1 MYKSVTLVKNMLLG
15 AFIMDI
21 SYKLYSDS
29 TCDLSKEILDTMD
42 VKLFDLAFEVDGK
55 TYIGDQMSLPD
66 FYAAMRKGAMTKTSQ
81 VSPQTYEEE
90 FEKCIN
96 AGFDILHLGSSS
108 GLSGS
113 YQAACIAKDNLL
125 EKYPKAK
132 IVIVDSLCAS
142 TGQGLLLIKAD
153 RLRREGMG
161 LDELGNWLEENRLH
175 TCHVFTVDD
184 LEYLRRGGRVSK
196 TAAVAGSILGIKPI
210 LHVDNEGHLIP
221 LGKVRGRRQ
230 SLDKLIELIKERYGD
245 WDNSEVC
252 ICHGDSIDDAKY
264 CADKMRGLFG
274 KNIKVNICYTGAVIG
289 AHSGPGTI
297 ALFFMGEHR

>member
-1 MYKSVTLVKNMLLG
+1 MS
-15 AFIMDI
+15 DI
-21 SYKLYSDS
+21 NYKLFSDS

-42 VKLFDLAFEVDGK
+42 VFLFDLAFEVDGK
-55 TYIGDQMSLPD
+55 SYIGGQMTLPA
-66 FYAAMRKGAMTKTSQ
+66 FYDAMRRGAMTKTSQ

-90 FEKCIN
+90 FEKCIKEGYN
-96 AGFDILHLGSSS
+96 ILHLGFSS

-113 YQAACIAKDNLL
+113 FQAACIARDNLI
-125 EKYPKAK
+125 EKYPDAK
-132 IVIVDSLCAS
+132 IMLVDSLCAS

-161 LDELGNWLEENRLH
+161 LEELAAWLEENKLH

-184 LEYLRRGGRVSK
+184 LEYLRRGGRVSR
-196 TAAVAGSILGIKPI
+196 TAAVAGTLLGIKPV

-221 LGKVRGRRQ
+221 LGKIRGRKQ
-230 SLDKLIELIKERYGD
+230 SLNKLIDMIKERCGD

-252 ICHGDSIDDAKY
+252 ICHGDCIEDAKY
-264 CADKMRGLFG
+264 CADKMRELFG
-274 KNIKVNICYTGAVIG
+274 KKIKVNICYTGAVIG

-297 ALFFMGEHR
+297 ALFFMGDKR

>member
-1 MYKSVTLVKNMLLG
+1 MKN
-15 AFIMDI
+15 I

-42 VKLFDLAFEVDGK
+42 VRLFQLAFEVDGK
-55 TYIGDQMSLPD
+55 TYIGDEMGLPQ
-66 FYAAMRKGAMTKTSQ
+66 FYNAMRNGAMTKTSQ

-90 FEKCIN
+90 FEKCIKE
-96 AGFDILHLGSSS
+96 GYDILHLGFSS

-113 YQAACIAKDNLL
+113 YQAACIAKETLL

-153 RLRREGMG
+153 KLRRSGMG
-161 LDELGNWLEENRLH
+161 LDELGAWLEENKYH

-184 LEYLRRGGRVSK
+184 LEYLRRGGRVSR
-196 TAAVAGSILGIKPI
+196 TAAVAGSLLGIKPI
-210 LHVDNEGHLIP
+210 LHVDNDGHLIP

-230 SLDKLIELIKERYGD
+230 SLDKLIELIKERCGN

-252 ICHGDSIDDAKY
+252 ICHGDALADAEY
-264 CADKMRGLFG
+264 CAGKMKELFG
-274 KNIKVNICYTGAVIG
+274 KKTKVHICYTGAVIG

-297 ALFFMGEHR
+297 ALFFMGDKR

>member
-1 MYKSVTLVKNMLLG
+1 MLLG
-15 AFIMDI
+15 AFIMNI

-96 AGFDILHLGSSS
+96 EGFDILHLGFSS

-161 LDELGNWLEENRLH
+161 LDELGNWLEENKYH

-210 LHVDNEGHLIP
+210 LHVDNNGHLIP

-230 SLDKLIELIKERYGD
+230 SLDKLIELIKERCGD

-274 KNIKVNICYTGAVIG
+274 KSIKVNICYTGAVIG

-297 ALFFMGEHR
+297 ALFFMGDHR

>member
-1 MYKSVTLVKNMLLG
+1 MKN
-15 AFIMDI
+15 I

-29 TCDLSKEILDTMD
+29 TCDLSQEILDTMD
-42 VKLFDLAFEVDGK
+42 VRLFQLAFEVDGK
-55 TYIGDQMSLPD
+55 TYIGDEMGLPQ
-66 FYAAMRKGAMTKTSQ
+66 FYNAMRNGAMTKTSQ

-90 FEKCIN
+90 FEKCIKE
-96 AGFDILHLGSSS
+96 GYDILHLGFSS

-113 YQAACIAKDNLL
+113 YQAACIAKDTLL

-161 LDELGNWLEENRLH
+161 LDQLGQWLEENKYH

-184 LEYLRRGGRVSK
+184 LEYLRRGGRVSR
-196 TAAVAGSILGIKPI
+196 TAAVAGSLLGIKPI
-210 LHVDNEGHLIP
+210 LHVDNDGHLIP

-230 SLDKLIELIKERYGD
+230 SLDKLIELIKERCGD

-252 ICHGDSIDDAKY
+252 ICHGDALADAEY
-264 CADKMRGLFG
+264 CAGKMRELFG
-274 KNIKVNICYTGAVIG
+274 KKTKVHICYTGAVIG

-297 ALFFMGEHR
+297 ALFFMGEKR

>member
-1 MYKSVTLVKNMLLG
+1 MKN
-15 AFIMDI
+15 I

-29 TCDLSKEILDTMD
+29 TCDLSQEILDTMD
-42 VKLFDLAFEVDGK
+42 VRLFQLAFEVDGK
-55 TYIGDQMSLPD
+55 TYIGDEMGLPQ
-66 FYAAMRKGAMTKTSQ
+66 FYNAMRNGAMTKTSQ

-90 FEKCIN
+90 FEKCIKE
-96 AGFDILHLGSSS
+96 GYDILHLGFSS

-113 YQAACIAKDNLL
+113 YQAACIAKDTLL

-153 RLRREGMG
+153 KLRRSGMG
-161 LDELGNWLEENRLH
+161 LDELGAWLEENKYH

-184 LEYLRRGGRVSK
+184 LEYLRRGGRVSR
-196 TAAVAGSILGIKPI
+196 TAAVAGSLLGIKPI
-210 LHVDNEGHLIP
+210 LHVDNDGHLIP

-230 SLDKLIELIKERYGD
+230 SLDKLIDLIKERCGS

-252 ICHGDSIDDAKY
+252 ICHGDALADAEY
-264 CADKMRGLFG
+264 CAGKMKELFG
-274 KNIKVNICYTGAVIG
+274 KNTKVHICYTGAVIG

-297 ALFFMGEHR
+297 ALFFMGDKR

>member
-1 MYKSVTLVKNMLLG
+1 MKK
-15 AFIMDI
+15 I

-42 VKLFDLAFEVDGK
+42 VRLFELSFEVNGN
-55 TYIGDQMSLPD
+55 TYTGDMMSLPE
-66 FYAAMRKGAMTKTSQ
+66 FYNAMRKGAMTKTSQ

-90 FEKCIN
+90 FERCIQE
-96 AGFDILHLGSSS
+96 GYDILHLGFSS

-113 YQAACIAKDNLL
+113 YQAACIAKDTLL

-132 IVIVDSLCAS
+132 IVIIDSLCAS

-153 RLRREGMG
+153 RLRREGMSIG
-161 LDELGNWLEENRLH
+161 ELSQWLEENKSH

-184 LEYLRRGGRVSK
+184 LEYLRRGGRVSR

-230 SLDKLIELIKERYGD
+230 SLDKLIDMIKERCGS

-252 ICHGDSIDDAKY
+252 ICHGDCYEDALY
-264 CADKMRGLFG
+264 CADKMRELFG
-274 KNIKVNICYTGAVIG
+274 KKTKVNICYTGAVIG
-289 AHSGPGTI
+289 AHSGPGTV
-297 ALFFMGEHR
+297 ALFFMGDKR

>member
-1 MYKSVTLVKNMLLG
+1 MSN
-15 AFIMDI
+15 IN
-21 SYKLYSDS
+21 YKLYSDS
-29 TCDLSKEILDTMD
+29 TCDLSKEILAGMD

-55 TYIGDQMSLPD
+55 TYIGDQMSLPE

-90 FEKCIN
+90 FEKCIQQ
-96 AGFDILHLGSSS
+96 GFDILHLGFSS

-125 EKYPKAK
+125 EKYPNAK

-153 RLRREGMG
+153 RLRRGGMG
-161 LDELGNWLEENRLH
+161 LDELGAWLEENKFH

-230 SLDKLIELIKERYGD
+230 SLDKLIELIKERCGE
-245 WDNSEVC
+245 WDNNEVC
-252 ICHGDSIDDAKY
+252 ICHGDCIDDANY
-264 CADKMRGLFG
+264 CADKMRSLFG

-297 ALFFMGEHR
+297 ALFFMGNNR

>member
-1 MYKSVTLVKNMLLG
+1 MN
-15 AFIMDI
+15 DI
-21 SYKLYSDS
+21 KYRLYSDS

-42 VKLFDLAFEVDGK
+42 VRLFDLAFEVDGK
-55 TYIGDQMSLPD
+55 SYIGDEMSLPE
-66 FYAAMRKGAMTKTSQ
+66 FYKAMRNGAMTKTSQ

-90 FEKCIN
+90 FERCIKE
-96 AGFDILHLGSSS
+96 GYDILHLGFSS

-113 YQAACIAKDNLL
+113 YQAACIAKDALL
-125 EKYPKAK
+125 EKYPKAR
-132 IVIVDSLCAS
+132 IIIVDSLCAS

-153 RLRREGMG
+153 RLRREGMSIG
-161 LDELGNWLEENRLH
+161 ELAAWLEENKFH

-184 LEYLRRGGRVSK
+184 LEYLRRGGRVSR
-196 TAAVAGSILGIKPI
+196 TAAVAGSLLGIKPV

-230 SLDKLIELIKERYGD
+230 SLDKLIDMIKERCGD

-252 ICHGDSIDDAKY
+252 ICHGDCIDDAKY
-264 CADKMRGLFG
+264 CADKMKALFG
-274 KNIKVNICYTGAVIG
+274 KKTKVNICYTGAVIG

-297 ALFFMGEHR
+297 ALFFMGDKR

>member
-1 MYKSVTLVKNMLLG
+1 MKK
-15 AFIMDI
+15 I

-42 VKLFDLAFEVDGK
+42 VRLFELSFEVNGN
-55 TYIGDQMSLPD
+55 TYSGDMMSLPE
-66 FYAAMRKGAMTKTSQ
+66 FYSAMRKGAMTKTSQ

-90 FEKCIN
+90 FERCIQE
-96 AGFDILHLGSSS
+96 GYDILHLGFSS

-113 YQAACIAKDNLL
+113 YQAACIAKDTLL

-132 IVIVDSLCAS
+132 IIIIDSLCAS

-153 RLRREGMG
+153 RLRREGMSMG
-161 LDELGNWLEENRLH
+161 ELAQWLEENKYH

-184 LEYLRRGGRVSK
+184 LEYLRCGGRVSR

-230 SLDKLIELIKERYGD
+230 SLDKLIDMVKERCGS

-252 ICHGDSIDDAKY
+252 ICHGDCIDDAKY
-264 CADKMRGLFG
+264 CADKMRELFG
-274 KNIKVNICYTGAVIG
+274 RKTKVNICYTGAVIG

-297 ALFFMGEHR
+297 ALFFMGDKR